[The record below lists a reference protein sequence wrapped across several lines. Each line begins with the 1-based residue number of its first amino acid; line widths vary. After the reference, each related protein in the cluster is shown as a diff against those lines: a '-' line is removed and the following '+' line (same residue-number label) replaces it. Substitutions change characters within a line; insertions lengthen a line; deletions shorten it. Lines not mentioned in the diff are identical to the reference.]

1 MTNRQKNARFQ
12 YFFCTS
18 VHNQSKSAIFIVMK
32 LHLLDRSNATASI
45 SVRKNSYANFLKIW
59 HYHPE
64 LELVTVLKSK
74 GTRFIGDSIKKFQP
88 KDVVLI
94 GKNLPHMWLNDP
106 KYFQGESNLI
116 AEAISIH
123 FKEDFLG
130 ATFLKLPEIK
140 PIVQLF
146 KNAEQGIQF
155 RNVPSELRQAIINLN
170 DETDFNKTHQFIG
183 VLHQLALHDDVKLL
197 ASSGYVA
204 TLKLEEPK
212 LSNQVIAYIF
222 KNFNQD
228 IDLNTVAALVNMN
241 PSAFSRSF
249 KRVHRKTFSK
259 YVNEIR
265 IGYACKLLMENEL
278 NVAAIAFESGFNNLS
293 NFNRQFKIVKKMPPS
308 VYLKKHSNYTKTMTE
323 MS

>member
-1 MTNRQKNARFQ
+1 
-12 YFFCTS
+12 
-18 VHNQSKSAIFIVMK
+18 MK
-32 LHLLDRSNATASI
+32 LHLLDRSNSTASI
-45 SVRKNSYANFLKIW
+45 SVRKNSYPNFLKIW

-106 KYFQGESNLI
+106 KYFQGASNLI

-130 ATFLKLPEIK
+130 ETFLQLQEIK
-140 PIVQLF
+140 PIVTLF
-146 KNAEQGIQF
+146 KKAEQGIQF
-155 RNVPSELRQAIINLN
+155 RNVPKSLRQAIVNLN
-170 DETDFNKTHQFIG
+170 EETDFNKTYQFIG
-183 VLHQLALHDDVKLL
+183 VLHQLALHEDFKVL

-204 TLKLEEPK
+204 SLKLEESK
-212 LSNQVIAYIF
+212 LSNKVIAYIF

-228 IDLNTVAALVNMN
+228 IDLNTVAELVNMN

-278 NVAAIAFESGFNNLS
+278 NVANIAFESGYNNLS
-293 NFNRQFKIVKKMPPS
+293 NFNRQFKTIKKIAPS
-308 VYLKKHSNYTKTMTE
+308 VYLKRHSNYTKTMSE
-323 MS
+323 LS

>member
-1 MTNRQKNARFQ
+1 
-12 YFFCTS
+12 
-18 VHNQSKSAIFIVMK
+18 MK
-32 LHLLDRSNATASI
+32 LHLLDRSHSTSAI

-64 LELVTVLKSK
+64 LELVIVLKSK

-106 KYFQGESNLI
+106 KYFQDDKSLS
-116 AEAISIH
+116 AEAVAIH

-130 ATFLKLPEIK
+130 NTFLQLPEIK
-140 PIVQLF
+140 PIVTLF
-146 KNAEQGIQF
+146 KKAEQGIQF
-155 RNVPSELRQAIINLN
+155 RNVPEALLQSIVKLN

-183 VLHQLALHDDVKLL
+183 ILHELALHDDYNLL

-204 TLKLEEPK
+204 SLRLEDSD
-212 LSNQVIAYIF
+212 LSNKVIAFIF
-222 KNFNQD
+222 NNFNKD
-228 IDLNTVAALVNMN
+228 IDLNTVADLVNMN

-265 IGYACKLLMENEL
+265 IGYACKLLIENEL
-278 NVAAIAFESGFNNLS
+278 NVAAIAYESGFNNLS
-293 NFNRQFKIVKKMPPS
+293 NFNRQFKMIKNMSPS
-308 VYLKKHSNYTKTMTE
+308 AYLNKHRIYTKETI
-323 MS
+323 

>member
-1 MTNRQKNARFQ
+1 
-12 YFFCTS
+12 
-18 VHNQSKSAIFIVMK
+18 MK
-32 LHLLDRSNATASI
+32 LHLLDRSHTTSAI

-64 LELVTVLKSK
+64 LELVIVLKSK
-74 GTRFIGDSIKKFQP
+74 GTRFIGDSIKKFQS

-106 KYFQGESNLI
+106 KYFQEDKSLS
-116 AEAISIH
+116 AEAVAIH

-130 ATFLKLPEIK
+130 NTFLQLPEIK
-140 PIVQLF
+140 PIVALF
-146 KNAEQGIQF
+146 KKAEQGIQF
-155 RNVPSELRQAIINLN
+155 RNVPDALIQAIIKLN

-183 VLHQLALHDDVKLL
+183 ILHELAVHDDYNLL

-204 TLKLEEPK
+204 SLRLEK
-212 LSNQVIAYIF
+212 SDLSNKVIAFIF
-222 KNFNQD
+222 NNFNKD
-228 IDLNTVAALVNMN
+228 IDLNSVADLVNMN

-265 IGYACKLLMENEL
+265 IGYACKLLIENEL
-278 NVAAIAFESGFNNLS
+278 NVAAIAYESGFNNLS
-293 NFNRQFKIVKKMPPS
+293 NFNRQFKMIKNMSPS
-308 VYLKKHSNYTKTMTE
+308 AYLKKHSKYTTE
-323 MS
+323 AI

>member
-1 MTNRQKNARFQ
+1 
-12 YFFCTS
+12 
-18 VHNQSKSAIFIVMK
+18 MK
-32 LHLLDRSNATASI
+32 LHLLDRSNPTASI
-45 SVRKNSYANFLKIW
+45 SVRKNSYPNFLKIW

-74 GTRFIGDSIKKFQP
+74 GTRFIGDSIKKFQS

-106 KYFQGESNLI
+106 KYFKGDTNLI

-123 FKEDFLG
+123 FKEEFLG
-130 ATFLKLPEIK
+130 DRFLELPEIK
-140 PIVQLF
+140 PIVELF
-146 KNAEQGIQF
+146 KNAQQGIHF
-155 RNVPSELRQAIINLN
+155 RNVPEALRQAIINLN
-170 DETDFNKTHQFIG
+170 DETEFNKTHQFIG
-183 VLHQLALHDDVKLL
+183 ILYQLAIHEDFKIL
-197 ASSGYVA
+197 ASAGYVA
-204 TLKLEEPK
+204 SLKLEEPK
-212 LSNQVIAYIF
+212 LSSQVIAYIF
-222 KNFNQD
+222 KNFNQE
-228 IDLNTVAALVNMN
+228 IDLKTVAELVHMN

-293 NFNRQFKIVKKMPPS
+293 NFNRQFKIIKKIPPS
-308 VYLKKHSNYTKTMTE
+308 SYLKKHSNYAKTMT
-323 MS
+323 

>member
-1 MTNRQKNARFQ
+1 
-12 YFFCTS
+12 
-18 VHNQSKSAIFIVMK
+18 MK
-32 LHLLDRSNATASI
+32 LHLLDRRSTTASI

-94 GKNLPHMWLNDP
+94 GKNLPHMWLNDA
-106 KYFQGESNLI
+106 KYFQGDDDLVS
-116 AEAISIH
+116 EAISIH

-130 ATFLKLPEIK
+130 EQFLNLPEIS
-140 PIVQLF
+140 PIIQLF

-155 RNVPSELRQAIINLN
+155 RNVPKELRQSIINLN

-183 VLHQLALHDDVKLL
+183 ILHQLALHDDFKLL
-197 ASSGYVA
+197 ASKGYLA
-204 TLKLEEPK
+204 SLKLEEPK
-212 LSNQVIAYIF
+212 ISNQVIAYIF
-222 KNFNQD
+222 KNFSKD
-228 IDLNTVAALVNMN
+228 INLNTVADLVNMN

-259 YVNEIR
+259 YVNELR

-278 NVAAIAFESGFNNLS
+278 NIAAIAFESGYNNLS
-293 NFNRQFKIVKKMPPS
+293 NFNRQFKIIKKISPS
-308 VYLKKHSNYTKTMTE
+308 IYLKKHGICTKVMADIV
-323 MS
+323 

>member
-1 MTNRQKNARFQ
+1 MKN
-12 YFFCTS
+12 
-18 VHNQSKSAIFIVMK
+18 AIFILMK
-32 LHLLDRSNATASI
+32 LHLLDRSHLTATI
-45 SVRKNSYANFLKIW
+45 SVRKNSYPNFLKIW

-106 KYFQGESNLI
+106 KYFEGDDHLK

-130 ATFLKLPEIK
+130 HTFLKLPEMSH
-140 PIVQLF
+140 IVALF
-146 KNAEQGIQF
+146 KMAEQGIQF
-155 RNVPSELRQAIINLN
+155 RNVPKPLRDAIIALN
-170 DETDFNKTHQFIG
+170 GETDFNKTHQFIS
-183 VLHQLALHDDVKLL
+183 VLHQLALHEDCKIL
-197 ASSGYVA
+197 ASAGYVA
-204 TLKLEEPK
+204 SLKLEEQK
-212 LSNQVIAYIF
+212 LSNTVIAYIF
-222 KNFNQD
+222 KNFNKD
-228 IDLNTVAALVNMN
+228 IGLNTVAAIVNMN

-265 IGYACKLLMENEL
+265 IGYACKLLTENEL
-278 NVAAIAFESGFNNLS
+278 NVAAIAYESGFNNLS
-293 NFNRQFKIVKKMPPS
+293 NFNRQFKIIKKMSPS
-308 VYLKKHSNYTKTMTE
+308 SYLRKHSDYTNTISEST
-323 MS
+323 

>member
-1 MTNRQKNARFQ
+1 
-12 YFFCTS
+12 
-18 VHNQSKSAIFIVMK
+18 MK
-32 LHLLDRSNATASI
+32 LHLIDRSNTTATI
-45 SVRKNSYANFLKIW
+45 SVRKNSYVNFLKIW

-106 KYFQGESNLI
+106 KYFQEDKTLI

-123 FKEDFLG
+123 FREDFLG
-130 ATFLKLPEIK
+130 DRFLKLPEMK
-140 PIVQLF
+140 PIVELF
-146 KNAEQGIQF
+146 KRAEQGILF
-155 RNVPSELRQAIINLN
+155 RNVPKVLRQAIIKLN
-170 DETDFNKTHQFIG
+170 DETSFNKIHQFIG
-183 VLHQLALHDDVKLL
+183 ILHQLSLHNDVKLL

-204 TLKLEEPK
+204 SFKLEEPK
-212 LSNQVIAYIF
+212 LSNKVIAYIF
-222 KNFNQD
+222 KNFNKD
-228 IDLNTVAALVNMN
+228 MDLATVAELVNMN

-278 NVAAIAFESGFNNLS
+278 NVAAIAYESGFNNLS
-293 NFNRQFKIVKKMPPS
+293 NFNRQFKIIKNISPS
-308 VYLKKHSNYTKTMTE
+308 VYLKKHSNYTANTI
-323 MS
+323 

>member
-1 MTNRQKNARFQ
+1 
-12 YFFCTS
+12 
-18 VHNQSKSAIFIVMK
+18 
-32 LHLLDRSNATASI
+32 
-45 SVRKNSYANFLKIW
+45 
-59 HYHPE
+59 
-64 LELVTVLKSK
+64 
-74 GTRFIGDSIKKFQP
+74 
-88 KDVVLI
+88 
-94 GKNLPHMWLNDP
+94 MWLNDP
-106 KYFQGESNLI
+106 KYFQGDNDLV

-130 ATFLKLPEIK
+130 EGFLELPEIN

-146 KNAEQGIQF
+146 KNAEQGVRF
-155 RNVPSELRQAIINLN
+155 RNVPKELRQTIINLN

-183 VLHQLALHDDVKLL
+183 VLHQLALHDDYKLL
-197 ASSGYVA
+197 ASTGYLA
-204 TLKLEEPK
+204 SLKPEEPK

-222 KNFNQD
+222 KNFNQEM
-228 IDLNTVAALVNMN
+228 DLKTVADLVKMN

-278 NVAAIAFESGFNNLS
+278 NVAAIAFESGYTNLS
-293 NFNRQFKIVKKMPPS
+293 NFNRQFKIIKNMPPS
-308 VYLKKHSNYTKTMTE
+308 AYLKKHYNYTKVLTE

>member
-1 MTNRQKNARFQ
+1 MAVNWMK
-12 YFFCTS
+12 C
-18 VHNQSKSAIFIVMK
+18 AILIAMK
-32 LHLLDRSNATASI
+32 LHLIDRSHSTSAI
-45 SVRKNSYANFLKIW
+45 SVRRNSYANFLKTW

-88 KDVVLI
+88 KDIVLI

-106 KYFQGESNLI
+106 KYFKDDPTLI
-116 AEAISIH
+116 AEAVSIH

-130 ATFLKLPEIK
+130 ETFLRLPEIQ
-140 PIVQLF
+140 PILALF
-146 KNAEQGIQF
+146 KRAEQGVQF
-155 RNVPSELRQAIINLN
+155 KNVPKNLRQAIINLHT
-170 DETDFNKTHQFIG
+170 ETDFNKTHHIIG
-183 VLHQLALHDDVKLL
+183 ILFQLALHDDFKVL
-197 ASSGYVA
+197 ASPGYVA
-204 TLKLEEPK
+204 SLKLEESK

-228 IDLNTVAALVNMN
+228 INLNAVAAIVNMN

-278 NVAAIAFESGFNNLS
+278 NVAAIAYESGFNNLS
-293 NFNRQFKIVKKMPPS
+293 NFNRQFKILKNLSPS
-308 VYLKKHSNYTKTMTE
+308 EYLKKHNNYTKTLE
-323 MS
+323 HSR

>member
-1 MTNRQKNARFQ
+1 
-12 YFFCTS
+12 
-18 VHNQSKSAIFIVMK
+18 MK
-32 LHLLDRSNATASI
+32 LHLLDRSNTTASI
-45 SVRKNSYANFLKIW
+45 SVRKNSYPNFLKTW

-106 KYFQGESNLI
+106 KYFQGDSHLV

-130 ATFLKLPEIK
+130 EPFLQLQEIK
-140 PIVQLF
+140 PIVELF
-146 KNAEQGIQF
+146 KKAEQGIQF
-155 RNVPSELRQAIINLN
+155 RNVPKSLRQAIINLN
-170 DETDFNKTHQFIG
+170 DETDFNKTYQFIG
-183 VLHQLALHDDVKLL
+183 VLHQLALHEDFKIL
-197 ASSGYVA
+197 ASSGYV
-204 TLKLEEPK
+204 TSLKLEESK
-212 LSNQVIAYIF
+212 LSNKVIAYIF

-228 IDLNTVAALVNMN
+228 IDLNSVAEIVNMN

-293 NFNRQFKIVKKMPPS
+293 NFNRQFKMIKKMSPS
-308 VYLKKHSNYTKTMTE
+308 IYLKKHSNYTNSISE
-323 MS
+323 LS

>member
-1 MTNRQKNARFQ
+1 MASSFQ
-12 YFFCTS
+12 
-18 VHNQSKSAIFIVMK
+18 NAIFIVMK
-32 LHLLDRSNATASI
+32 LHLIDRSNATASI
-45 SVRKNSYANFLKIW
+45 SVRKNSYPNFLKIW

-64 LELVTVLKSK
+64 LELVTILKSK
-74 GTRFIGDSIKKFQP
+74 GTRFIGDSIKKFQS

-106 KYFQGESNLI
+106 KYFQGDSNLI

-130 ATFLKLPEIK
+130 DIFLKLPEIK
-140 PIVQLF
+140 PIVKLF

-155 RNVPSELRQAIINLN
+155 RNVPKALRQAIISLN
-170 DETDFNKTHQFIG
+170 DETDFHKTHQFIG
-183 VLHQLALHDDVKLL
+183 ILHQLAMHSDFKLL
-197 ASSGYVA
+197 ASTGYVA
-204 TLKLEEPK
+204 SLKLEEPK

-228 IDLNTVAALVNMN
+228 IDLNTVAKIVNMN

-265 IGYACKLLMENEL
+265 IGYACKLLIENEL
-278 NVAAIAFESGFNNLS
+278 NIAAIAFESGYNNLS
-293 NFNRQFKIVKKMPPS
+293 NFNRQFKVIKRMSPS
-308 VYLKKHSNYTKTMTE
+308 AYLKKHRNYTKTMIE
-323 MS
+323 LS

>member
-1 MTNRQKNARFQ
+1 
-12 YFFCTS
+12 
-18 VHNQSKSAIFIVMK
+18 MK
-32 LHLLDRSNATASI
+32 LHLLDRSNTTNSI

-64 LELVTVLKSK
+64 LELVTVVKSK

-106 KYFQGESNLI
+106 EYFQDDSNLI

-130 ATFLKLPEIK
+130 DIFLQLPEMKSIAE
-140 PIVQLF
+140 LF
-146 KNAEQGIQF
+146 KRAAQGIVF
-155 RNVPSELRQAIINLN
+155 KNISKDLRKAIIDLN
-170 DETDFNKTHQFIG
+170 EETDFNKTHQFIG
-183 VLHQLALHDDVKLL
+183 VLHELAMHKEFKLL
-197 ASSGYVA
+197 ATSGYVVS
-204 TLKLEEPK
+204 LKLEEPK

-222 KNFNQD
+222 KNFNHD
-228 IDLNTVAALVNMN
+228 IDLQTVAELVNMN

-278 NVAAIAFESGFNNLS
+278 NVAAIAYESGFNNLS
-293 NFNRQFKIVKKMPPS
+293 NFNRQFKIIKKMAPS
-308 VYLKKHSNYTKTMTE
+308 AYLKKHGNYTKIMKE
-323 MS
+323 FS

>member
-1 MTNRQKNARFQ
+1 
-12 YFFCTS
+12 
-18 VHNQSKSAIFIVMK
+18 MK
-32 LHLLDRSNATASI
+32 LHLLDRSHTTSAI

-64 LELVTVLKSK
+64 LELVIVLKSK

-94 GKNLPHMWLNDP
+94 GKNLPHMWLNDS
-106 KYFQGESNLI
+106 KYFQEDKNLS
-116 AEAISIH
+116 AEAVAIH

-130 ATFLKLPEIK
+130 NTFLQLPEMK
-140 PIVQLF
+140 PVVALF
-146 KNAEQGIQF
+146 KRAEQGIQF
-155 RNVPSELRQAIINLN
+155 KNVSDALIQAIIKLN

-183 VLHQLALHDDVKLL
+183 ILHHLALHENYNLL

-204 TLKLEEPK
+204 SLRLEESD
-212 LSNQVIAYIF
+212 LSNKVIAFIF
-222 KNFNQD
+222 NNFNKD
-228 IDLNTVAALVNMN
+228 IDLNSVAELVNMN

-265 IGYACKLLMENEL
+265 IGYACKLLIENEL
-278 NVAAIAFESGFNNLS
+278 NVAAIAYESGFNNLS
-293 NFNRQFKIVKKMPPS
+293 NFNRQFKMIKNMSPS
-308 VYLKKHSNYTKTMTE
+308 AYLKKHNKYTTVTI
-323 MS
+323 